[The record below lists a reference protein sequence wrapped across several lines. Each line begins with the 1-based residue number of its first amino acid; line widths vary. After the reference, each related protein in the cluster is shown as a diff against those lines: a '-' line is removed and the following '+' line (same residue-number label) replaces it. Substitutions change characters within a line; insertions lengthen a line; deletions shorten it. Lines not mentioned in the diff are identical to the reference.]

1 MKYAV
6 FLVAATMGSCLPQFP
21 SGQKLPF
28 KPAPEKSGIWCPI
41 KSYDEDG
48 CGTKRYCQA
57 IDMIGQVLVHP
68 EPKENGKRPFH
79 FGFSAGPDC
88 ADRHGGLM
96 TVTSCGTKTYC
107 KAIDEW
113 GSEDGRLQEDIRW
126 SSTRE
131 CLDAHVPEPRNLPW
145 KRPGKI
151 NFCGSRADYSE
162 NTCGTE
168 EYCRLLEKQPGLIFT
183 PPYIGNKAQCL
194 AAHVPNPDAIWFPVE

>member
-6 FLVAATMGSCLPQFP
+6 LLVAATMGSCLAQSP

-28 KPAPEKSGIWCPI
+28 KPAPEKSGICPSSSRFNS
-41 KSYDEDG
+41 KPLWDTTEA
-48 CGTKRYCQA
+48 CFNAHEQ
-57 IDMIGQVLVHP
+57 

-96 TVTSCGTKTYC
+96 TVTSCGTETYC

-126 SSTRE
+126 SSTKE

-145 KRPGKI
+145 KRRDKA

-168 EYCRLLEKQPGLIFT
+168 EYCRLLEKQPGLIST
-183 PPYIGNKAQCL
+183 PPYIGTKTQCL
-194 AAHVPNPDAIWFPVE
+194 AAHVPDPDAIWFPVD

>member
-68 EPKENGKRPFH
+68 GSTLNPFGTLPRPALMRMSKSLRKMA
-79 FGFSAGPDC
+79 SALFTL
-88 ADRHGGLM
+88 AL
-96 TVTSCGTKTYC
+96 
-107 KAIDEW
+107 
-113 GSEDGRLQEDIRW
+113 
-126 SSTRE
+126 
-131 CLDAHVPEPRNLPW
+131 VPAPTAPTDME
-145 KRPGKI
+145 
-151 NFCGSRADYSE
+151 A
-162 NTCGTE
+162 
-168 EYCRLLEKQPGLIFT
+168 
-183 PPYIGNKAQCL
+183 
-194 AAHVPNPDAIWFPVE
+194 